1 MRKAV
6 VNRKVVQC
14 RQRKAAQCKAGTAEE
29 QKQESLAKAEDWD
42 RQLKELTKLRELK
55 ELQVRTPRLSCPA
68 LSPLCSAEW
77 SAVFTGCGDCSKGGC
92 GGCSE
97 VGCGDC
103 SECKEGRGAEGA
115 PPGRLL

>member
-6 VNRKVVQC
+6 VSRKTVQAA
-14 RQRKAAQCKAGTAEE
+14 QRKAAQCKAGTAEE
-29 QKQESLAKAEDWD
+29 QTQESSAKAEEWD
-42 RQLKELTKLRELK
+42 RQLKEFTKLRELK

-77 SAVFTGCGDCSKGGC
+77 SAVFAGCGDCSKGGC

-97 VGCGDC
+97 VGCG
-103 SECKEGRGAEGA
+103 GRAEGA
-115 PPGRLL
+115 PRLW